1 MDGEKKFYR
10 TIIRVG
16 IILALPAS
24 VIYPLMIFVPLP
36 RIVTVILACLFG
48 PLLGVGSLVLYYFLK
63 IYQKTVSGLL
73 AVISNIAAAIVVNL
87 MLIVQLSVN
96 LSMDELMNSA
106 GGAISEQTMRW
117 VWRVVDRVQLGMD
130 VSWDFF
136 IATGTILFGIA
147 MMKHPRFGKIFGIL
161 GMFVGLLLLGFN
173 LSTFPVPPGNAGLI
187 DLGPALGLWYLAVT
201 IQVIRSLKW
210 FDGQLV

>member
-1 MDGEKKFYR
+1 MDDEKKFYR

-16 IILALPAS
+16 IILALPAG